1 MAKLKRNLIF
11 LGMLDKIRCI
21 VKLVYNTLR
30 VMKKSMVLMKGD
42 VNTGI
47 YVLQRT
53 ALT

>member
-1 MAKLKRNLIF
+1 MAELKRNLIF

-21 VKLVYNTLR
+21 VKLEYNTLR

>member
-1 MAKLKRNLIF
+1 MAELKRNLIF
-11 LGMLDKIRCI
+11 LEMLDKIRCI
-21 VKLVYNTLR
+21 VKLEYNALR
-30 VMKKSMVLMKGD
+30 VMKKSIVLMKGD